1 MRHSGISG
9 FLCGAAAI
17 AAAALLGGCHYYYIV
32 KAELQQTN
40 EMFVQPF
47 ISRSVMTW
55 NVNAALGTDGVRS
68 VERVAEVLKKADV
81 DVAALQE
88 IDRRTK
94 RAGGKDQLEE
104 LERLTGFK
112 SVWCHVGDRDD
123 GEVGMAFLFKD
134 VPAKTSNVDLPG
146 GGKAVVAEYPA
157 FTVGMA
163 RFPEKAEDRDAA
175 VTKLAGMVEQTRP
188 FLLVGDWEEE
198 PSSEFLHRLRRSF
211 AVISGFSPTYPA
223 DGPVS
228 CVDYVAVSRRH
239 LSRWEHVTREVLDEP
254 VVSDHR
260 PVLVKV
266 R

>member
-104 LERLTGFK
+104 L
-112 SVWCHVGDRDD
+112 
-123 GEVGMAFLFKD
+123 
-134 VPAKTSNVDLPG
+134 
-146 GGKAVVAEYPA
+146 
-157 FTVGMA
+157 
-163 RFPEKAEDRDAA
+163 
-175 VTKLAGMVEQTRP
+175 
-188 FLLVGDWEEE
+188 
-198 PSSEFLHRLRRSF
+198 
-211 AVISGFSPTYPA
+211 
-223 DGPVS
+223 
-228 CVDYVAVSRRH
+228 
-239 LSRWEHVTREVLDEP
+239 
-254 VVSDHR
+254 
-260 PVLVKV
+260 
-266 R
+266 